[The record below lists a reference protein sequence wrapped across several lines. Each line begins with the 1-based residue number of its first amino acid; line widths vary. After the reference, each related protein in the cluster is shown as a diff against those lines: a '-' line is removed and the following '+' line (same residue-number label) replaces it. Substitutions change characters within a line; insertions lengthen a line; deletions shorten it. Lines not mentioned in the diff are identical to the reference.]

1 MLRQNRWERP
11 KRVDNRDAVNPRG
24 RGNADDQDWDLA
36 VEEAG
41 GGFGK
46 RR

>member
-1 MLRQNRWERP
+1 MERP
-11 KRVDNRDAVNPRG
+11 KGQLINRDAVNPRG

>member
-1 MLRQNRWERP
+1 MERP
-11 KRVDNRDAVNPRG
+11 KGQLINRDAVNPRG

-41 GGFGK
+41 RGFGK